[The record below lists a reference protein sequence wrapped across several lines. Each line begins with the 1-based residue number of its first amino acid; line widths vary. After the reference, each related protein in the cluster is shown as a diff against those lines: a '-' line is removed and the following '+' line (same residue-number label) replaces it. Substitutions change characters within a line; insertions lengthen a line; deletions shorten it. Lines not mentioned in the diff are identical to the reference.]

1 MKSYGKV
8 DKIWDDAKFQAM
20 IEDALQMAREQKK
33 PFAVGQDVD
42 GTAVVAL
49 SEEDYPPI
57 FACAATAWDDEE
69 FQEGNIELVDNVAY
83 HEYSIDDMVPRVR
96 DALTKGMV
104 EYGSLRFLSEG
115 RYQLGDAVA
124 CAHTLV
130 ELHKCPFIIGLTSK
144 GIIVAPLSERNRFL
158 DVASCVVTKN
168 GVWSMSDKLPGGYGY
183 WEEAEHS
190 RSWQTHRRAIRS
202 GSGILSSMSTAA
214 YWNQEACNI
223 SETTSSRLCDV
234 SLEPTSYVR
243 QC

>member
-8 DKIWDDAKFQAM
+8 DEIWDDAKFQAM

-96 DALTKGMV
+96 DALTKESFV
-104 EYGSLRFLSEG
+104 
-115 RYQLGDAVA
+115 
-124 CAHTLV
+124 
-130 ELHKCPFIIGLTSK
+130 
-144 GIIVAPLSERNRFL
+144 
-158 DVASCVVTKN
+158 
-168 GVWSMSDKLPGGYGY
+168 
-183 WEEAEHS
+183 
-190 RSWQTHRRAIRS
+190 
-202 GSGILSSMSTAA
+202 
-214 YWNQEACNI
+214 
-223 SETTSSRLCDV
+223 
-234 SLEPTSYVR
+234 
-243 QC
+243 